1 MIVARSCCLLSFPH
15 HLGCRGERVWHLRA
29 VSANLGVCAHLTPC
43 PVLNLGIHLFLSL
56 CVWLRTKRTL
66 GLGSLYGENDLLELD
81 GDPLHERQVAEKQL
95 AALGD
100 IL

>member
-1 MIVARSCCLLSFPH
+1 MPEIQEQIHDYRCPAPTLLLPPWPPPLFFP
-15 HLGCRGERVWHLRA
+15 LMC
-29 VSANLGVCAHLTPC
+29 VCASL
-43 PVLNLGIHLFLSL
+43 PVQCWTLVYICFSLS
-56 CVWLRTKRTL
+56 VWLRTKRTL

-81 GDPLHERQVAEKQL
+81 GDPLRERQVAEKQL

>member
-1 MIVARSCCLLSFPH
+1 M
-15 HLGCRGERVWHLRA
+15 
-29 VSANLGVCAHLTPC
+29 
-43 PVLNLGIHLFLSL
+43 LNLGIHLFLSL

>member
-1 MIVARSCCLLSFPH
+1 MYICSF
-15 HLGCRGERVWHLRA
+15 
-29 VSANLGVCAHLTPC
+29 
-43 PVLNLGIHLFLSL
+43 L

-66 GLGSLYGENDLLELD
+66 GLGSLYGENDLLDLN
-81 GDPLHERQVAEKQL
+81 GDPCRENQVAEKQL